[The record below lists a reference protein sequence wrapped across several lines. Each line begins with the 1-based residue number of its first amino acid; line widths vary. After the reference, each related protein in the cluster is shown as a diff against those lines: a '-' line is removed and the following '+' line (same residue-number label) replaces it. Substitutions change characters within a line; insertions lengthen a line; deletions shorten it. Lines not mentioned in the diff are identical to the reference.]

1 MILSPTFPERS
12 WTGVIVFLLIA
23 TLISLYDLDKIN
35 RIYKVIVIDFCAIL
49 SIIYIGQYITAALD
63 INQLRGTWE
72 NRIETISKDTDT
84 KKIAENLKYL
94 DTMQTFKRA
103 FAQNVV
109 KIYGDA
115 KAINLSKLWQ
125 VLAKK

>member
-1 MILSPTFPERS
+1 MNIDNNVSFHGKREIMYGLKKASKAAKDAQVDSLMSCGPYRVNRTEE
-12 WTGVIVFLLIA
+12 VKKNIA
-23 TLISLYDLDKIN
+23 VMNAYLDMAIN
-35 RIYKVIVIDFCAIL
+35 DSEFKNV
-49 SIIYIGQYITAALD
+49 
-63 INQLRGTWE
+63 
-72 NRIETISKDTDT
+72 IETISKDTDT

-109 KIYGDA
+109 KIYGNA
-115 KAINLSKLWQ
+115 KAINLSNLWQ

>member
-1 MILSPTFPERS
+1 MNIDNNVSFHGKREIMYGLKKASKAAKDAQVDSLMSCGPYRVNRTEEVKKNIAVMNAYLDMAINDNEFKN
-12 WTGVIVFLLIA
+12 VIE
-23 TLISLYDLDKIN
+23 S
-35 RIYKVIVIDFCAIL
+35 
-49 SIIYIGQYITAALD
+49 
-63 INQLRGTWE
+63 
-72 NRIETISKDTDT
+72 ISKDTDT

-94 DTMQTFKRA
+94 DTMQVFKRA

-109 KIYGDA
+109 KIYGDV